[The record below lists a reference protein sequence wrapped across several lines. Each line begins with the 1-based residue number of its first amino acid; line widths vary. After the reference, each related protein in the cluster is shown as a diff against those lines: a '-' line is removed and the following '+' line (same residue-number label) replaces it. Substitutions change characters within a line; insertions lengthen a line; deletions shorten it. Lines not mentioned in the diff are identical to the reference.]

1 MLAGVARSI
10 RSSRLPEGETDL
22 TLGYARAFQ
31 EIGETLKSEGAS
43 REDVID
49 ITTFHTDVTTQ
60 CRPSSPS
67 RTATSSRRF
76 LHGPRSRF

>member
-31 EIGETLKSEGAS
+31 EIGETLMIPTIGITEIKIVAKVS
-43 REDVID
+43 RMAPV
-49 ITTFHTDVTTQ
+49 
-60 CRPSSPS
+60 
-67 RTATSSRRF
+67 
-76 LHGPRSRF
+76 